1 MVFDVLS
8 QLESYQ
14 NTFSE
19 IQNVIDIMDRSL
31 PYDQKEGTYVCP
43 ENSNVS
49 YSVSTILTSD
59 KGILLKVDK
68 KAIVITLEGEMVVSS
83 KDVDKVF
90 ILSEG
95 RFILV
100 DEGEWRICMSSNL
113 PTNIKYCV
121 FTF

>member
-1 MVFDVLS
+1 M
-8 QLESYQ
+8 ESI
-14 NTFSE
+14 S
-19 IQNVIDIMDRSL
+19 
-31 PYDQKEGTYVCP
+31 K
-43 ENSNVS
+43 
-49 YSVSTILTSD
+49 ILTSD

-95 RFILV
+95 RFILL

-121 FTF
+121 FFSGRSEYY

>member
-1 MVFDVLS
+1 
-8 QLESYQ
+8 
-14 NTFSE
+14 
-19 IQNVIDIMDRSL
+19 
-31 PYDQKEGTYVCP
+31 
-43 ENSNVS
+43 
-49 YSVSTILTSD
+49 
-59 KGILLKVDK
+59 
-68 KAIVITLEGEMVVSS
+68 MVVSS

-95 RFILV
+95 RFILL